1 MNRLYN
7 YSMTKTIEE
16 KTEYT
21 LTANDRCDSCDAQA
35 YVQVSGVTGELMF
48 CSHHYNKIMNNAV
61 GYEKMM
67 KFMYKLVDERSRLEK
82 E

>member
-1 MNRLYN
+1 
-7 YSMTKTIEE
+7 MTKTIEE

-61 GYEKMM
+61 GYDKMM